1 MNYFF
6 SDEQI
11 HSTRKR
17 CMTVCRKSLLLF
29 LSPIIEKWWNKS
41 ENIEHYRIIVI
52 GVRHVANFSFFFSLK
67 RHFHFYHFHT
77 LVTEF
82 ESKEKSLSR
91 SFPFVAVPKTQKKT
105 KPLKDIIHRQK
116 WKFYN
121 HLIIKHLR
129 SESFNVQFT
138 CFVWFLI
145 LCPSCNP
152 RIKTQ

>member
-11 HSTRKR
+11 HSTKNR
-17 CMTVCRKSLLLF
+17 CMTVCRKPLLLF

-52 GVRHVANFSFFFSLK
+52 GVRHVANFSFFFK
-67 RHFHFYHFHT
+67 GDIFIFIIFIH
-77 LVTEF
+77 
-82 ESKEKSLSR
+82 KSLNLNRKKNRCRDLFR
-91 SFPFVAVPKTQKKT
+91 SSLFQRRKKT

-145 LCPSCNP
+145 LCPSCGP
-152 RIKTQ
+152 RIKTH

>member
-11 HSTRKR
+11 HSTKKR

-52 GVRHVANFSFFFSLK
+52 GVRHVANFSFFFLK
-67 RHFHFYHFHT
+67 ETFSFLSFSYISHWIWIERKIVVEIFS
-77 LVTEF
+77 VRRC
-82 ESKEKSLSR
+82 SKD
-91 SFPFVAVPKTQKKT
+91 AKKT

-145 LCPSCNP
+145 LCPSCGP
-152 RIKTQ
+152 RIKTH